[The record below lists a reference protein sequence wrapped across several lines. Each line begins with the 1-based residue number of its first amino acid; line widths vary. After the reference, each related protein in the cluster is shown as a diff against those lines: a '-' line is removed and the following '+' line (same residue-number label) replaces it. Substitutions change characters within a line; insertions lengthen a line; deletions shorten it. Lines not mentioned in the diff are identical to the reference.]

1 MSEETEKK
9 PVTAETVISALSR
22 LRLRVSEFQENI
34 EAFIASLEEISVSV
48 KSRFASIEARLA
60 SLEVQLSMLG
70 PSPDWEAKELDHML
84 SELESIGEDLTM
96 MRQTWNSLTYGL
108 QQRVN

>member
-1 MSEETEKK
+1 MADEQPKKKVTVETL
-9 PVTAETVISALSR
+9 TTTLAT

-34 EAFIASLEEISVSV
+34 EAFIVSLEEMSRSI

-60 SLEVQLSMLG
+60 SLEVQLSSLG
-70 PSPDWEAKELDHML
+70 AAPDWEALEFDHMMSELDG
-84 SELESIGEDLTM
+84 IGEDLTV
-96 MRQTWNSLTYGL
+96 MRQTWNTLTQGL

>member
-1 MSEETEKK
+1 MSDEPKKKVTIETL
-9 PVTAETVISALSR
+9 TRTLAT

-34 EAFIASLEEISVSV
+34 EAFIESLEEMSRSI

-60 SLEVQLSMLG
+60 GLEVQLSTLG
-70 PSPDWEAKELDHML
+70 PSPDWEAMEFEGML
-84 SELESIGEDLTM
+84 SELDAIGEDLTV
-96 MRQTWNSLTYGL
+96 MRQTWNTLTSGL

>member
-1 MSEETEKK
+1 MPEEPKK
-9 PVTAETVISALSR
+9 KVTIETLTSTLAT

-34 EAFIASLEEISVSV
+34 EAFIESLEEMSRSI

-60 SLEVQLSMLG
+60 GLEVQLSTLG
-70 PSPDWEAKELDHML
+70 PSPDWEAKEFEGMLTELDG
-84 SELESIGEDLTM
+84 IGEDLTI
-96 MRQTWNSLTYGL
+96 MRQTWNTLTQGL